1 MDNIKL
7 FEKLINQKKIFDT
20 ELEKVIIGQKDVL
33 QFIFIA
39 LLCRGH
45 ILLEG
50 VPGLGKTLI
59 IKTISKI
66 LELNFNRIQFDH
78 DVESRA
84 SRQ

>member
-59 IKTISKI
+59 IKTIANI
-66 LELNFNRIQFDH
+66 LDLDFI
-78 DVESRA
+78 
-84 SRQ
+84 